1 MIRLTIDV
9 SLGILLAA
17 CVCCVVFI
25 LMENR
30 RMRNCIL
37 TGARTKEAFADSP
50 SKASSLPAAPLKKV
64 DGSELEKYDFPDIE
78 SGFEAILEKMEDMKK
93 TAMKFIEARD
103 LANVVRK
110 DKVTRIDTN

>member
-30 RMRNCIL
+30 RMRGCIL
-37 TGARTKEAFADSP
+37 TGTGSKEAFADSP
-50 SKASSLPAAPLKKV
+50 SKASLPGAPLKKV
-64 DGSELEKYDFPDIE
+64 DGSELENYDFPDIE
-78 SGFEAILEKMEDMKK
+78 SGFEAILEKIEEMKK

>member
-30 RMRNCIL
+30 RMRGCIL
-37 TGARTKEAFADSP
+37 TGAPTKEAFADSP
-50 SKASSLPAAPLKKV
+50 SKPSLTAAPLKKV
-64 DGSELEKYDFPDIE
+64 DGSELENYDFPDIE
-78 SGFEAILEKMEDMKK
+78 IGFEAIVQKIEEMKK